1 MQICTG
7 AVNLHSCVWICTLT
21 ANLHVNVSFSLLVV
35 AFLLPWPRE
44 RSGSAATPSVQRL
57 VNQPS
62 YITICVTAVRDAA
75 RLSTP
80 APRGHPR
87 RAGSRA
93 SGRYDPDPHL
103 LLVQYFLCPLV
114 LVKHSYK
121 LLMTECLT
129 NMPASL
135 HLAVKIARTSRLR
148 AFQRCV
154 DHLLTRTPR
163 RNGGREHAFEL
174 ECIWAMLRCEGRHEH
189 P

>member
-1 MQICTG
+1 MQICTRACGFALCANSQVESERQDANLHLEVQICTATG

-114 LVKHSYK
+114 LVKHSY
-121 LLMTECLT
+121 
-129 NMPASL
+129 NASL
-135 HLAVKIARTSRLR
+135 SASG
-148 AFQRCV
+148 C
-154 DHLLTRTPR
+154 
-163 RNGGREHAFEL
+163 
-174 ECIWAMLRCEGRHEH
+174 
-189 P
+189 